1 MTQLADNAVPF
12 LPRGVRVRH
21 CQVRQG
27 WYLLAPERAVKLDQ
41 VATAVLGTLDGERDF
56 NGVVDKLASDFNA
69 PREQIA
75 TDARAFLIDMMNR
88 RMVEA
93 R

>member
-1 MTQLADNAVPF
+1 M
-12 LPRGVRVRH
+12 
-21 CQVRQG
+21 
-27 WYLLAPERAVKLDQ
+27 KLDQ
-41 VATAVLGTLDGERDF
+41 VAAAILGALDGARDF
-56 NGVVDKLASDFNA
+56 QGVVAKLAEDFNA
-69 PREQIA
+69 PSEQIA